1 MHFDTLVIAKTVGLL
16 ILSNC
21 FMTYAWYGHLKN
33 LGSKPLIVAVLI
45 SWGIAFFEYLIQV
58 PANRIGHEGNISLA
72 QLKIMQEVISL
83 SVFVP
88 FSVLFMGEQLRWNF
102 LFAGLCMVGAVF
114 FIFKGITKRSIL
126 RFVIQKHVLPKNN
139 IW

>member
-1 MHFDTLVIAKTVGLL
+1 MNSAVIKTIVLL

-33 LGSKPLIVAVLI
+33 LKNKTMLIVVLV

-58 PANRIGHEGNISLA
+58 PANRIGHQDGHLTLA

-88 FSVLFMGEQLRWNF
+88 FSLLFMGEQLRWNF
-102 LFAGLCMVGAVF
+102 LFAGLCMVGAVY
-114 FIFKGITKRSIL
+114 FIFKG
-126 RFVIQKHVLPKNN
+126 
-139 IW
+139 